1 MTKGEKGDKI
11 VKPRKKA
18 RESREAK
25 AEVFPELKKGRKKF
39 LTRDEKCGKIENAS
53 AFGKRLA
60 GKRAGKKTEKI
71 LAKKG

>member
-25 AEVFPELKKGRKKF
+25 AEVFPEPKK
-39 LTRDEKCGKIENAS
+39 DEKS
-53 AFGKRLA
+53 S
-60 GKRAGKKTEKI
+60 
-71 LAKKG
+71 